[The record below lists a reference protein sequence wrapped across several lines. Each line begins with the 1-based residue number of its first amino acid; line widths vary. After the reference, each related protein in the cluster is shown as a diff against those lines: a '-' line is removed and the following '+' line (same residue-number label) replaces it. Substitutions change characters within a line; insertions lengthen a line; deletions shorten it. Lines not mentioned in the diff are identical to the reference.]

1 MVKEK
6 KEDIDFKALYGKAAT
21 ISVEELIKKEKIDLE
36 KGLTTEQVEERI
48 SKYGYNQISRK
59 KEKK

>member
-21 ISVEELIKKEKIDLE
+21 IRVEELIK
-36 KGLTTEQVEERI
+36 
-48 SKYGYNQISRK
+48 NF
-59 KEKK
+59 